1 MPYSKKL
8 LLLLIIPLLAFSAHK
23 YYLSLTQIEYN
34 QNAKSLEIIIN
45 VFMDDIETAL
55 NQDYNLD
62 LQLNTNKELKESDT
76 YFVNYLKEKLQ
87 FSINNKSLQFN
98 YLGKEYEADLV
109 YFYLE
114 IKEVEYFTSLEINN
128 KILTQH
134 FLEQQNVVKMKV
146 GKKKV
151 SKVLNKKNDKALL
164 KL

>member
-1 MPYSKKL
+1 M
-8 LLLLIIPLLAFSAHK
+8 
-23 YYLSLTQIEYN
+23 
-34 QNAKSLEIIIN
+34 
-45 VFMDDIETAL
+45 
-55 NQDYNLD
+55 
-62 LQLNTNKELKESDT
+62 
-76 YFVNYLKEKLQ
+76 KEKLQ

>member
-8 LLLLIIPLLAFSAHK
+8 LLLVIIPLLAFSAHK

-34 QNAKSLEIIIN
+34 QDAKSLEIIIN

-62 LQLNTNKELKESDT
+62 LQLNTKKELKESDT
-76 YFVNYLKEKLQ
+76 YFANYLKEKLQ

-98 YLGKEYEADLV
+98 YLGKEYDADLV

-114 IKEVEYFTSLEINN
+114 IKEVENFTSLEINN
-128 KILTQH
+128 KILTRH
-134 FLEQQNVVKMKV
+134 FPEQQNVVKMKV

-151 SKVLNKKNDKALL
+151 SKILNKKNDKALL

>member
-76 YFVNYLKEKLQ
+76 YFANYLKEKLQ

-98 YLGKEYEADLV
+98 YLGKEYDADLV

>member
-62 LQLNTNKELKESDT
+62 LQLNTKKELKESDT
-76 YFVNYLKEKLQ
+76 YFANYLKEKLQ

>member
-76 YFVNYLKEKLQ
+76 YFANYLKEKLQ